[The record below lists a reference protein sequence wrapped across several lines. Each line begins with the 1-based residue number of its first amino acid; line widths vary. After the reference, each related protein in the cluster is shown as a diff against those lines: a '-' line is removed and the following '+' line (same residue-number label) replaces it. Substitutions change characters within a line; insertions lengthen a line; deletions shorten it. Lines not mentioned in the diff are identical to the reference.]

1 MLKKDMDSLGE
12 LVQVLALMN
21 FDLSCRTDGNDTWT
35 LTVTKVK

>member
-12 LVQVLALMN
+12 LVAVMAQMN
-21 FDLSCRTDGNDTWT
+21 FDMSCRTDGKGTWT